1 MDVHLAAEHP
11 PRLSPPDGCV
21 YSQLFPTMPVPETTS
36 AEAIAGYAVGT
47 KIALGK
53 GPAWKDVQLSVIALP
68 PAADVFTMPAV
79 TEPFIVWTTSGEAET
94 QERENNGPWLTSR
107 VKKGSLFLTAAG
119 SSYDFRYRTLTSEP
133 YEVVLV
139 LLSLPLFNEAL
150 QDVFGVNAEHARL
163 RDVSGFEDPH
173 LVPLLHHLREEA
185 KRPAASR
192 LVVRGIAQ
200 AIAIHL
206 ARNYCALTAAVR
218 GESAA
223 LPGFKLRRVT
233 DWMAEHLAEEFS
245 LARLAGQAG
254 MSEFHFNRL
263 FKRATGVPP
272 SQYQIRLRMDAARRL
287 LRETRKSVITIANEV
302 GYSNPSHF
310 AQLIRKETGLSPTDY
325 RRQR

>member
-1 MDVHLAAEHP
+1 
-11 PRLSPPDGCV
+11 
-21 YSQLFPTMPVPETTS
+21 MPVPETTS
-36 AEAIAGYAVGT
+36 AEAIASYAVGR
-47 KIALGK
+47 KIAGGR

-68 PAADVFTMPAV
+68 PVAEVFTMPAV

-94 QERENNGPWLTSR
+94 QERENHGPWLTSR
-107 VKKGSLFLTAAG
+107 VKKGSMFLTAAG
-119 SSYDFRYRTLTSEP
+119 APYDFRYRTLTAEP

-139 LLSLPLFNEAL
+139 LLSVPLFNEAL
-150 QDVFGVNAEHARL
+150 QEVFGANAPNARL
-163 RDVSGFEDPH
+163 RDVSGFEDPQ
-173 LVPLLHHLREEA
+173 LVPLLQQLRTEA
-185 KRPAASR
+185 ARPTASPR
-192 LVVRGIAQ
+192 FVRGIGQ

-206 ARNYCALTAAVR
+206 ARTYTALTEVVR
-218 GESAA
+218 GETSS

-245 LARLAGQAG
+245 LGRLAAQAG

-272 SQYQIRLRMDAARRL
+272 SQYQIKLRIDTARRL
-287 LRETRKSVITIANEV
+287 LRETKRSVIAIANEV

-310 AQLIRKETGLSPTDY
+310 AQLFRKETGLAPTDY